1 MQKNENRLR
10 FSCWLICK
18 VYIMSLSIYSAKNY
32 STKLKVTV
40 QKTGKLGF
48 TADTATS
55 LHLTPDTYIKIACD
69 EEQADNLYM
78 IVCNEPD
85 EDGFKVSLNSGYY
98 SLPTTML
105 LKELGLDNAQYTVI
119 FDLSRESSLDEEVGG
134 KVYKMN
140 KRINSK
146 KKKEVAMR

>member
-1 MQKNENRLR
+1 MT
-10 FSCWLICK
+10 
-18 VYIMSLSIYSAKNY
+18 LSIYSAKNY

-48 TADTATS
+48 TADTAIS
-55 LHLTPDTYIKIACD
+55 LHLTPDTCIKIARD
-69 EEQADNLYM
+69 EEQTDNLYM
-78 IVCNEPD
+78 IVCDEPD

-105 LKELGLDNAQYTVI
+105 IKELGLDYNHYTVI
-119 FDLSRESSLDEEVGG
+119 FDLSRESSFDEEAGG
-134 KVYKMN
+134 KVYKMA
-140 KRINSK
+140 KRQNPK